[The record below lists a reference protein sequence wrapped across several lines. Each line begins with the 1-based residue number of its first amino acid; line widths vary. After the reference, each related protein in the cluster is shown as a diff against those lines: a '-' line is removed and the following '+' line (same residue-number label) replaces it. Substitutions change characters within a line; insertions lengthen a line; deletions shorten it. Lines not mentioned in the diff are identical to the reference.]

1 VYIVSFRRYNS
12 VSKNGDMYEGK
23 FKVVKKVRI
32 LYRITF
38 EMKVLKIE
46 NAKNK
51 KSCLKFFSIV

>member
-1 VYIVSFRRYNS
+1 
-12 VSKNGDMYEGK
+12 MYEGK